1 MKTRYSILLCA
12 PLMLACSSGLD
23 QYDLPNQIVLQFLEW
38 EGREHPNGVYQSIR
52 SQELD
57 ALLSTELQCLLD
69 AAIAANNVS
78 IRNAPDDK
86 PPFIEG
92 NIFLPVAWERPLNHQ
107 IMASQLDGDRSSVE
121 VSFQYEP
128 NGLRFTSKYWLSKE
142 TGVWK
147 IIDISLG
154 GDCDFCQNGNLRDA
168 LYDTLRHFPETN
180 SSNCKKM

>member
-69 AAIAANNVS
+69 AAITANNVS

-128 NGLRFTSKYWLSKE
+128 NELRFTSKYWLSKE